1 MLSKVTLEDHQMEE
15 KIIIAIISAG
25 LATLVNCIFQFVN
38 KLIDNHREDKKQAQ
52 ENKNEYIEKKEKVYI
67 ASIDR
72 LLQIKR
78 GFDFTREM
86 LSQNKKLQKTV
97 EIQNLSHAEI
107 SAQLRLYSTDKI
119 FNEYMRLLQFSRFS
133 YAPESGSRL
142 FEESKWAYDLQIKL
156 LARQMQEDLGYR
168 KYHEEPDLI
177 MCPECGIMHDIVST
191 CSCGLTFS
199 QLKEK
204 ANTALDQNDLNEA
217 SE

>member
-1 MLSKVTLEDHQMEE
+1 MEE

-25 LATLVNCIFQFVN
+25 LATLVNCLFQFIN
-38 KLIDNHREDKKQAQ
+38 KLIDNHREDKKHAQ

-67 ASIDR
+67 ATIDR
-72 LLQIKR
+72 LLQIRR

-86 LSQNKKLQKTV
+86 LFKNEKLQKTV
-97 EIQNLSHAEI
+97 ESQNLSYAEV

-119 FNEYMRLLQFSRFS
+119 FNEYMRLFRFSCFS
-133 YAPESGSRL
+133 YAPESGPRL
-142 FEESKWAYDLQIKL
+142 FEESKWAYDMQITL

-168 KYHEEPDLI
+168 KYNSEPDLI
-177 MCPECGIMHDIVST
+177 TCPECGRIHDIVST